1 VGGDKIMRTG
11 LAHLSMCCKQS
22 VVTALAD
29 LERLGFI
36 TRIRR
41 VRQIMT
47 PLGFTTRQITNAY
60 RVHEPARGLGLLA
73 SALFATESNCWTP
86 SVSKVLYEEYGR
98 WLDPANPLH
107 QALTRLGKALEA
119 KGAAPNGAAKGLPR

>member
-1 VGGDKIMRTG
+1 VLNNITG
-11 LAHLSMCCKQS
+11 EDVTVMPSERVAYPLRLAMCCRQS

-41 VRQIMT
+41 IRRVTT

-60 RVHEPARGLGLLA
+60 DVHEPRSGLGLLA
-73 SALFATESNCWTP
+73 MGLFTTESRLVFGLQVQPIFIRIGSDGFATTDRQYCERPDGS
-86 SVSKVLYEEYGR
+86 
-98 WLDPANPLH
+98 
-107 QALTRLGKALEA
+107 
-119 KGAAPNGAAKGLPR
+119 AA